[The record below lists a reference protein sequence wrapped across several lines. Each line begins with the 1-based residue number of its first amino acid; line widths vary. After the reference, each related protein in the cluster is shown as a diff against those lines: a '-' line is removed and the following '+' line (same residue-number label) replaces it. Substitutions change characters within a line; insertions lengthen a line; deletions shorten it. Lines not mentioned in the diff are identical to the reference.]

1 MKRSKLK
8 HEFTPFSLSIK
19 LSSKFIYSK
28 KDEDGNVEK
37 VTPITALNFDSLLL
51 TPYGYP
57 KMKPS
62 LKKKIIKGLKQLIY
76 PSNPKTS
83 LFVCDNIPSQVLY
96 AQGKFIYTPHR
107 SMGFYPKISLP
118 YKLHIGNYSF
128 SQQEEML
135 LYDMFHDDIE
145 GFFYFAKFMASAY
158 MVNIFTKKATVILVN
173 QEYHTEFTE
182 IFMSLLNH
190 QTEFVSYNDC
200 VYTDIQNTNPFIAN
214 FNRCAALL
222 VDGLIENNTFSRLR
236 SLVKSNFQETKDVL
250 AGKIRYRNNIPLV
263 LITTD
268 KNYAEFFASHIPS
281 NIISMVNFSGP
292 VTFDMQNFYQL
303 HQALVLCGIKYI
315 SNTDNFKQKRVL
327 KEMTDDDI
335 TTRFVSLY
343 CSKED
348 KSYTSKLELRKA
360 FKLFTDTL
368 YPEFG
373 GNSAAVCNLLK
384 EMGHNGS
391 HKKRL
396 KPLTNPVSVLAGVYF
411 NKIRFDSD
419 MEKYTISNIINNTN
433 LCGFEKILAEL
444 NSAVLAS
451 ETN

>member
-135 LYDMFHDDIE
+135 LYDMFHDNIE
-145 GFFYFAKFMASAY
+145 GFFYGSLYYSTIGGCFFLLS
-158 MVNIFTKKATVILVN
+158 IFT
-173 QEYHTEFTE
+173 
-182 IFMSLLNH
+182 
-190 QTEFVSYNDC
+190 
-200 VYTDIQNTNPFIAN
+200 
-214 FNRCAALL
+214 
-222 VDGLIENNTFSRLR
+222 
-236 SLVKSNFQETKDVL
+236 
-250 AGKIRYRNNIPLV
+250 
-263 LITTD
+263 
-268 KNYAEFFASHIPS
+268 
-281 NIISMVNFSGP
+281 GP
-292 VTFDMQNFYQL
+292 VHN
-303 HQALVLCGIKYI
+303 
-315 SNTDNFKQKRVL
+315 S
-327 KEMTDDDI
+327 
-335 TTRFVSLY
+335 
-343 CSKED
+343 
-348 KSYTSKLELRKA
+348 
-360 FKLFTDTL
+360 
-368 YPEFG
+368 FG
-373 GNSAAVCNLLK
+373 G
-384 EMGHNGS
+384 
-391 HKKRL
+391 
-396 KPLTNPVSVLAGVYF
+396 
-411 NKIRFDSD
+411 FDG
-419 MEKYTISNIINNTN
+419 K
-433 LCGFEKILAEL
+433 G
-444 NSAVLAS
+444 
-451 ETN
+451 